1 VRLKT
6 PDSLAVYFHAHCSVK
21 GARHIADFS
30 TSNSGFI
37 FEIAS
42 DTLYVLMLSE
52 VGV

>member
-37 FEIAS
+37 FAS